1 MKTDCA
7 VMATNSCDLVEQVA
21 AIDVYLD
28 DETLER
34 RLHDVPDELLPS
46 LYELFRSVR
55 ERSWKAQCLVVAEMM
70 RRRRYGDRRAEA
82 VREALG
88 LGSVR
93 TVQYRAAVGTLLA
106 DPEIQATEPVLNGE
120 TWFRIA
126 SDAPD
131 PKAAIIHAADRK
143 AADPGYSTRQ
153 FAAEVRGE
161 TPLSVTLIVL
171 VATLSDSDQ
180 RLAERLHRTYN
191 VPVEVRED
199 VAGPAVAAY
208 R

>member
-1 MKTDCA
+1 MDGE
-7 VMATNSCDLVEQVA
+7 VLATNSCTMAEQVA
-21 AIDVYLD
+21 AIDVYMD
-28 DETLER
+28 NETLER
-34 RLHDVPDELLPS
+34 RLHDVPSELLPA
-46 LYELFRSVR
+46 LYEMFRSIR
-55 ERSWKAQCLVVAEMM
+55 ERAWQAQCLVVTEMM
-70 RRRRYGDRRAEA
+70 RRSRYGDRKAEA

-93 TVQYRAAVGTLLA
+93 TVQYRAAIGELLT
-106 DPEIQATEPVLNGE
+106 DPEVAATIPVLNGE
-120 TWFRIA
+120 TWYRIG

-131 PKAAIIHAADRK
+131 PKAALIHAADRK

-171 VATLSDSDQ
+171 VGTASDSDQ
-180 RLAERLHRTYN
+180 RLAERLHRAYN

>member
-1 MKTDCA
+1 
-7 VMATNSCDLVEQVA
+7 
-21 AIDVYLD
+21 
-28 DETLER
+28 
-34 RLHDVPDELLPS
+34 VPDELLPA
-46 LYELFRSVR
+46 LYELFRSIR
-55 ERSWKAQCLVVAEMM
+55 ERAWKAQCLVVAEMM
-70 RRRRYGDRRAEA
+70 RRSRYGDRKAEA

-93 TVQYRAAVGTLLA
+93 TVQYRAVIGELLT
-106 DPEIQATEPVLNGE
+106 DPDVAATIPVLNGE
-120 TWFRIA
+120 TWYRIG
-126 SDAPD
+126 SDALD
-131 PKAAIIHAADRK
+131 PKAAIIHAANCK